1 MPLLIKGGRLI
12 DPVSGTDEIKDVLI
26 DGGVITDIGD
36 INVSGASE
44 IIDATGMVVAPGLI
58 DIHTHLREPGREDEE
73 TVASASAAAV
83 RGGFTTITAMP
94 NTDPVSDSGGI
105 IRMIIEMGEKA
116 GLARVEVVGAI
127 TKSLAGDEITPFDE
141 LVESGA
147 IGLSDD
153 GVCVSRSDVMRRAL
167 EYGRLVDVPLLLHEE
182 DPLLSKGGQ
191 MHEGVH
197 STRLGLQGI
206 PGSAE
211 DTIVARD
218 ISLAEE
224 IDHKIHIQHVST
236 AKTVELIRAAKKRG
250 VSITAEATPHH
261 LTLTDSAIAGEG
273 RERPFDTNLKV
284 NPPLRTDA
292 DRLAL
297 IEGVADGTI
306 DAIATDHA
314 THSREE
320 KEEGFDKAPCGMIGL
335 ETAFA
340 VINTHLVGKGLLS
353 LAEVIARMSSGP
365 ASVLGLD
372 RGSIRK
378 GAVADL
384 TVLDPESKW
393 TVDES
398 EFASKSSNSPYIGW
412 ELNGKV
418 IATIVAGRK
427 VFDAEKVKI

>member
-1 MPLLIKGGRLI
+1 
-12 DPVSGTDEIKDVLI
+12 
-26 DGGVITDIGD
+26 
-36 INVSGASE
+36 
-44 IIDATGMVVAPGLI
+44 
-58 DIHTHLREPGREDEE
+58 
-73 TVASASAAAV
+73 
-83 RGGFTTITAMP
+83 
-94 NTDPVSDSGGI
+94 
-105 IRMIIEMGEKA
+105 MIIEMGEKA

-182 DPLLSKGGQ
+182 DPLLSEGGH

-224 IDHKIHIQHVST
+224 IDHNIHIQHVST

-261 LTLTDSAIAGEG
+261 LTLSDSAIAGEG

-314 THSREE
+314 PHSREE

-340 VINTHLVGKGLLS
+340 VINTHLVGKGFMP
-353 LAEVIARMSSGP
+353 LADAIARMSSGP

-372 RGSIRK
+372 RGSIGK

-384 TVLDPESKW
+384 TILDPESKW

-398 EFASKSSNSPYIGW
+398 EFVSKSSNSPYIGW

-427 VFDAEKVKI
+427 VFDAEEVQA